1 MMAPVFTETVKMS
14 YVKTRPHHRK
24 SLYFINENEFWA
36 LHV

>member
-24 SLYFINENEFWA
+24 SLYFINENEF
-36 LHV
+36 